1 MIFSKFF
8 KAKWQSK
15 EHNVR
20 LTAINEDLSSSN
32 SDELVILKALA
43 QTDPNELVR
52 RAALL
57 KMANFSVW
65 HQNSLDNDNKKVREY
80 CIKQVEKI
88 LLGQH
93 DITISNQDKLA
104 LLKSNDKLPSLE
116 LWLQSETQADVVI
129 ALFEKINKPSLT
141 LSIFTHKQ
149 NEIVQTSLLQQTL
162 PVDVLD
168 KLLKKS
174 CNEKIKNQIEQKVEK
189 LKVLA
194 EQPDKIKKGVQLV
207 LAKLLALKD
216 VNDYLQIKEKQTE
229 LEEQWHSYHQD
240 FSCLTSHES
249 DSFNQKYKVIN
260 AQLIKHF
267 APLHEA
273 YEQQIIA
280 NKLVHDKKV
289 ANEHFNRQLNE
300 ISQKLT
306 TTIFESGELDEAQ
319 YQHQLEQLISEIS
332 ASILSKKEQDSFI
345 VLVKAQSK
353 KLALLPEIA
362 QSVSDATHLIS
373 KISQVALPKDI
384 DELNLRK
391 PLFDEW
397 LQEWKSVE
405 QKAAG
410 VLPQTIVDA
419 FKEIKKQW
427 QQGLKSLLKEQGLLL
442 AQCQKKIADVKRLII
457 SGKYNAAF
465 GVFKKAKKHY
475 DGLSDDQKSRVQRD
489 FDDISDKIAELS
501 DLEHSIA
508 TPRKHQLLADIQ
520 LLVNQP
526 LDNPNDQAAKVKQ
539 FRVTWNSLG
548 HAEETVEKELNYQ
561 FNALCEEAFAP
572 CRLFYAEQ
580 ENLREQH
587 LVTRQQLIVN
597 AQSFADDFTKKISEG
612 TDNKAIDWKFTD
624 GTLNKLS
631 QQWQNSGQV
640 DKQKFQLL
648 NETFNESLQ
657 PVKLELRNYHQRNSD
672 SKNLLIAQVTQ
683 ALTDEDV
690 FSAIESVKKLQTQW
704 QAIGYSGQR
713 EENQLWQKFRKVNDQ
728 LFAKRDEA
736 KLVEQSDRQHQ
747 QIELTEQL
755 GNYHQQIVD
764 QGSASELLTIQENIE
779 ALRLKI
785 VSQKPVIKSAVTQAE
800 KLLAQITQK
809 LAEINENKKTET
821 WQLIFN
827 CLENIATDET
837 PSIEKFSESLVDLPN
852 VWQKRLQECYQ
863 NTRSVDRS
871 DKTLEL
877 EILASKESPAEYK
890 AKRMQVQVTLLQTQM
905 LSGQPIDLT
914 KSLVEWLK
922 LGKLS
927 PTDLPL
933 LSRVKAIYC

>member
-32 SDELVILKALA
+32 PDELVILTTLA

-65 HQNSLDNDNKKVREY
+65 HQNSIDNDNKKVREY

-116 LWLQSETQADVVI
+116 LWLQSEKQADVVI

-149 NEIVQTSLLQQTL
+149 NEIVQTFLLQQTL

-174 CNEKIKNQIEQKVEK
+174 CNEQIKNQIEQKIEQ

-280 NKLVHDKKV
+280 NKLIHDKKV

-319 YQHQLEQLISEIS
+319 YQHQLKQLISEIS
-332 ASILSKKEQDSFI
+332 SSILSKKEQDSFI

-384 DELNLRK
+384 DELNLRR

-419 FKEIKKQW
+419 FKEINKQW

-475 DGLSDDQKSRVQRD
+475 DGLSDEQKSRVQRD

-548 HAEETVEKELNYQ
+548 HAEENVEKELNYQ
-561 FNALCEEAFAP
+561 FNALCEQAFAP

-648 NETFNESLQ
+648 NEAFNKSLQ

-683 ALTDEDV
+683 ALSDEDV

-736 KLVEQSDRQHQ
+736 KLLEQSDRQHQ
-747 QIELTEQL
+747 QVELTEQL
-755 GNYHQQIVD
+755 GNYQQQIVD

-800 KLLAQITQK
+800 KLLALITQK
-809 LAEINENKKTET
+809 LAEINENKKSET

-914 KSLVEWLK
+914 KSFVEWLK

>member
-32 SDELVILKALA
+32 PDELVILTTLA
-43 QTDPNELVR
+43 QSDPNELVR

-65 HQNSLDNDNKKVREY
+65 HKNSLDNDNKKVREY

-93 DITISNQDKLA
+93 DIMISNENKLA
-104 LLKSNDKLPSLE
+104 LLESNDKLPSLE
-116 LWLQSETQADVVI
+116 LWLQSETQADVII
-129 ALFEKINKPSLT
+129 ALLEKINKPSLT

-149 NEIVQTSLLQQTL
+149 NEIVQTFLLQQTL
-162 PVDVLD
+162 SVDVLD

-174 CNEKIKNQIEQKVEK
+174 CNEKIKNQIEQKIEQLK
-189 LKVLA
+189 LLA
-194 EQPDKIKKGVQLV
+194 EQPYKIKKGVQLV

-216 VNDYLQIKEKQTE
+216 INDYLQIKEKQTE
-229 LEEQWHSYHQD
+229 LKEQWQSYHQD

-280 NKLVHDKKV
+280 DKLIHDKKV
-289 ANEHFNRQLNE
+289 ANEHFNIQLNE

-353 KLALLPEIA
+353 KLALLPEMA
-362 QSVSDATHLIS
+362 QSVSNATHLIS
-373 KISQVALPKDI
+373 KILQVALPKDI
-384 DELNLRK
+384 NELNLRK

-410 VLPQTIVDA
+410 VLPQKIVDA
-419 FKEIKKQW
+419 FKEIKIQW
-427 QQGLKSLLKEQGLLL
+427 QQGLKCLLKQQGLLL

-457 SGKYNAAF
+457 NGKYNAAF

-475 DGLSDDQKSRVQRD
+475 DGLSDEQKSRVQRD
-489 FDDISDKIAELS
+489 FDDISDKITKLS

-508 TPRKHQLLADIQ
+508 TPRKHQLLTDIQ

-561 FNALCEEAFAP
+561 FNAFCEQAFAP

-597 AQSFADDFTKKISEG
+597 AQSFSDDFTKKMSEG

-624 GTLNKLS
+624 GTLSKLS

-648 NETFNESLQ
+648 NEKFNESLQ

-683 ALTDEDV
+683 ALSDEDV

-728 LFAKRDEA
+728 LFAKRDEV

-747 QIELTEQL
+747 QVELTEQL
-755 GNYHQQIVD
+755 GNYQQQIVD
-764 QGSASELLTIQENIE
+764 QGSASELLTIQENID
-779 ALRLKI
+779 ALRLKLL
-785 VSQKPVIKSAVTQAE
+785 SQKPLIKSAVTQAE

-809 LAEINENKKTET
+809 LAVINEKKKTET

-827 CLENIATDET
+827 CLEYLATDET
-837 PSIEKFSESLVDLPN
+837 PSIEKFSESLAYLPN

-863 NTRSVDRS
+863 NTRTVDRS

-927 PTDLPL
+927 STDLPL